1 MGYHVTILRTKDR
14 HREPI
19 TLDETKKLITSMH
32 GFKLQPSPLF
42 KESFEIS
49 FSQSDGEKY
58 VLLWQ
63 EGEIWTKNPDDKTM
77 QVMLNLAKRLD
88 ARVRGDELE
97 TYITLNKT
105 YQHPDDLAISASEQ
119 TTSKPKHKQ
128 WRLRDI
134 PLVIFFIFAIPAV
147 SFWKW
152 LKKRK

>member
-1 MGYHVTILRTKDR
+1 MGYHVTILRTKDKQ
-14 HREPI
+14 HEPI
-19 TLDETKKLITSMH
+19 TLEETKKLIASMP
-32 GFKLQPSPLF
+32 GFKLQPSTIL
-42 KESFEIS
+42 KGSFEIS
-49 FSQSDGEKY
+49 LPQSDGEEY

-77 QVMLNLAKRLD
+77 QVMLNLAKRLN

-97 TYITLNKT
+97 TYVTLDET
-105 YQHPDDLAISASEQ
+105 YQHPDDLAIQASEQ

-152 LKKRK
+152 LKK